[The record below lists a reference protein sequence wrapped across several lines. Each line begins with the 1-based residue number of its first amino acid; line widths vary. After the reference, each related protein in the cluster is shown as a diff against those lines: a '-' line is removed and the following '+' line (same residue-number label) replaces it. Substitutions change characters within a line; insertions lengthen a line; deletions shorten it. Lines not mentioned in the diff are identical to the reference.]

1 MAEVSELGWLESVCT
16 DSGTRFK
23 RDRSAWVRFTASG
36 IPFASSVG
44 YVRATVAL
52 HETPSPNTEEYPMR
66 IIGIVFVVLGI
77 IALAVPTFTFMTT
90 EHAVNT
96 SFLQIDYQKPHT
108 IVLNP
113 I

>member
-1 MAEVSELGWLESVCT
+1 
-16 DSGTRFK
+16 
-23 RDRSAWVRFTASG
+23 
-36 IPFASSVG
+36 
-44 YVRATVAL
+44 
-52 HETPSPNTEEYPMR
+52 MR

-113 I
+113 IVGIVAVIAGVAMLFASRRTETV